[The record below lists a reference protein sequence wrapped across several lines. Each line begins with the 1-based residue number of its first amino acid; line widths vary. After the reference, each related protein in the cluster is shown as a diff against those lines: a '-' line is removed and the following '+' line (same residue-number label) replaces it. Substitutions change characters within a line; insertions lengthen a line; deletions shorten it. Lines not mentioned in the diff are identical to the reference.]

1 MPLTWTIEYTA
12 TARRRLRKLD
22 KQMARRIVDTMSER
36 VAVLENPRNLGK
48 ALTGPMGEFWR
59 FRVGNYRVVCDI
71 QDDVL
76 RVLVVR
82 VGSRDRVYR

>member
-1 MPLTWTIEYTA
+1 
-12 TARRRLRKLD
+12 
-22 KQMARRIVDTMSER
+22 MARRIVNTMSQR
-36 VAVLENPRNLGK
+36 VAALENPRNIGK
-48 ALTGPMGEFWR
+48 ALTGPIGEFWR
-59 FRVGNYRVVCDI
+59 YRVGNYRVVCDI

>member
-12 TARRRLRKLD
+12 TARTQLRKLD

-36 VAVLENPRNLGK
+36 VAVLENPWNLGK

-59 FRVGNYRVVCDI
+59 YRVENCRVVCDI

-82 VGSRDRVYR
+82 VGSRDKVYR